1 MLKRIVAVAAVL
13 AFPASAL
20 AQPALPPPPPPPVAP
35 TAAPPPPATTT
46 PPAAAASASAD
57 GSYGP
62 HQGWLGISLGL
73 PAGGAPT
80 AGISYFLSDTGALK
94 LDFGLDFGTK
104 GAEFRPGF
112 SVESGY
118 RAYIAKAG
126 NLSPFIQ
133 PGAFFGRP
141 AGSGD
146 FLATATIQVNI
157 GLGAEYFFSD
167 HLSVSGQTG
176 VGLSFRSSRP
186 GNTFDTINFTT
197 GTSGIYGNLY
207 W

>member
-1 MLKRIVAVAAVL
+1 MMKRLFAVAAIVTL
-13 AFPASAL
+13 PATAF
-20 AQPALPPPPPPPVAP
+20 AQPALPPPPPPPPAP
-35 TAAPPPPATTT
+35 APPTNTAPPPAA
-46 PPAAAASASAD
+46 PAAD
-57 GSYGP
+57 GNYGP

-80 AGISYFLSDTGALK
+80 AGISYFLSDQGALK
-94 LDFGLDFGTK
+94 LDFGMDFGTK
-104 GAEFRPGF
+104 NSTFLPGF
-112 SVESGY
+112 SVEVGY

-126 NLSPFIQ
+126 NLSPFVQ
-133 PGAFFGRP
+133 PSAFFGRP
-141 AGSGD
+141 SGGGD
-146 FLATATIQVNI
+146 FLPTFSMAFNV

-176 VGLSFRSSRP
+176 VGVSFRDEFKS
-186 GNTFDTINFTT
+186 INFTT

>member
-1 MLKRIVAVAAVL
+1 MMKRFAIVAAVV

-20 AQPALPPPPPPPVAP
+20 AQPALPPPPPPP
-35 TAAPPPPATTT
+35 AAPAPVT
-46 PPAAAASASAD
+46 ASASVSTAPATPSSSD
-57 GSYGP
+57 SGSYGP

-80 AGISYFLSDTGALK
+80 AGITYFVSDTGALK
-94 LDFGLDFGTK
+94 LDVGIDFGTK
-104 GAEFRPGF
+104 VTGGQSEFLPGF
-112 SVESGY
+112 SAEVGY

-126 NLSPFIQ
+126 NLSPFVQ

-141 AGSGD
+141 AGGGD
-146 FLATATIQVNI
+146 FASTFTMQFNV

-176 VGLSFRSSRP
+176 VGVSFR
-186 GNTFDTINFTT
+186 NEFKAINLTT

>member
-1 MLKRIVAVAAVL
+1 MMKRFALVAAVV
-13 AFPASAL
+13 AFPASAF
-20 AQPALPPPPPPPVAP
+20 AQPALPPPPPPPTAP
-35 TAAPPPPATTT
+35 AAPALTASTSVGGG
-46 PPAAAASASAD
+46 AAATPSSSD
-57 GSYGP
+57 SGSYGP

-80 AGISYFLSDTGALK
+80 AGITYFVSDTGALK
-94 LDFGLDFGTK
+94 LDVGLDFGTK
-104 GAEFRPGF
+104 QSTFQPGF
-112 SVESGY
+112 SAEVGY

-126 NLSPFIQ
+126 NLSPFVQ

-141 AGSGD
+141 AGGGD
-146 FLATATIQVNI
+146 FAQTFTMQFNV

-176 VGLSFRSSRP
+176 VGVSFREKF
-186 GNTFDTINFTT
+186 NTINFTT